1 LFAIIKN
8 FLVFLSDFL
17 SSSSIIIII
26 IIIIINIIIIITIII
41 IFHSFGVFLV
51 DCFTFPQSMIFFG
64 GQ

>member
-17 SSSSIIIII
+17 SSSSIIII